1 MRIALVAEWVDPW
14 RGGAE
19 TSTLQFMH
27 QLIAQGVELHV
38 FTRSRPSP
46 APGFTVHT
54 ISGAALSRTRQSMTF
69 AHRVTAQLA
78 HHQFDIVHAISPCR
92 GADVYQPRGG
102 TVAESVARNLA
113 LRSSLPARALKRA
126 ANRLNLKQRY
136 LLSLERD
143 LFCDPAGPVV
153 AALSDYVVR
162 QLQEHY
168 ALPPERIYKVFN
180 GVDLPNVAPAQRQ
193 QNRREI
199 RADFGISEDTLL
211 VLLVAHNF
219 RLKGVGCWMEAQAK
233 LLRQGVDSIHALVV
247 GKGDSARWHRL
258 AGRLGLAGHLTFVGP
273 SERVPAFRHAAD
285 VLVHPTFYD
294 PCSRVVL
301 EALATGL
308 PTVTTRWDGSAEMIE
323 DGVNGFVLDDPNDP
337 AKLVELVQRLRAVE
351 LRETIGTEARRR
363 ADAFSMQR
371 HARGMLELYQTVSER
386 RPKR

>member
-1 MRIALVAEWVDPW
+1 VKVALVAEWVDPW

-27 QLIAQGVELHV
+27 QLIARGVELHV

-46 APGFTVHT
+46 APGFKVHT

-69 AHRVTAQLA
+69 ARRVAAHLA
-78 HHQFDIVHAISPCR
+78 RNQFDVVHAISPCR

-113 LRSSLPARALKRA
+113 LRNSLSARTLKRA

-136 LLSLERD
+136 LLLLERA
-143 LFCDPAGPVV
+143 LFRDPAGPVV

-168 ALPPERIYKVFN
+168 ALPPERVFKVFN
-180 GVDLPNVAPAQRQ
+180 GVELPNAAPAQRQ
-193 QNRREI
+193 QERREI
-199 RADFGISEDTLL
+199 RADFGISTDTLL

-219 RLKGVGCWMEAQAK
+219 RLKGVSCWMQAQAK
-233 LLRQGVDSIHALVV
+233 LLRHGVDSIHALVV

-258 AGRLGLAGHLTFVGP
+258 AGQLGLAGHLTFVGP

-285 VLVHPTFYD
+285 ILVHPTFYD

-301 EALATGL
+301 EALASGL
-308 PTVTTRWDGSAEMIE
+308 PAITTRWDGAAEMITN
-323 DGVNGFVLDDPNDP
+323 GVNGFVLDDPRDTAKLADLAWRLNDP
-337 AKLVELVQRLRAVE
+337 E
-351 LRETIGTEARRR
+351 LRQSIGAEAHLR
-363 ADAFSMQR
+363 ADAFSMRR
-371 HARGMLELYQTVSER
+371 HAQGMLGLYETVSQR
-386 RPKR
+386 RPTR